1 MSEESSLLLASC
13 KCLDPTMAMVSKRN
27 AMPAR
32 LVSNIS
38 YGCNWLS
45 LPKGKGKTVMPQE
58 LLMEGMALAKAYRCN
73 LQVLTA

>member
-1 MSEESSLLLASC
+1 
-13 KCLDPTMAMVSKRN
+13 MAMVSKRN

-38 YGCNWLS
+38 YGSNWLS
-45 LPKGKGKTVMPQE
+45 LPKGKGKTVLPQE
-58 LLMEGMALAKAYRCN
+58 LFMEGMALAKAYRCN

>member
-1 MSEESSLLLASC
+1 MSEESFST

-45 LPKGKGKTVMPQE
+45 LPRGKGKTVMPQE
-58 LLMEGMALAKAYRCN
+58 LLKALAKAYRCN